1 MTTTTGEKTFS
12 TASRS
17 VAAPT
22 FKPITP
28 GNYDLTLGGDTS
40 IAKADRPDAVPYI
53 NLSFEVQG
61 TAQSEGGKNS
71 RVFHRLFL
79 GLKPGKDG
87 VINMDRENQLTA
99 LAKALGTEV
108 EGVEIIERE
117 AQDSDGNPVKLEY
130 LNPKQVIEWL
140 KSFVGAT
147 VKGRIKTEKGTGGYS
162 DKSVVAKFLLSE

>member
-1 MTTTTGEKTFS
+1 MATTGEKTFS
-12 TASRS
+12 TSARS
-17 VAAPT
+17 VAAPS
-22 FKPITP
+22 FKPLQP
-28 GNYDLTLGGDTS
+28 GTYDLTLGGDVS

-61 TAQSEGGKNS
+61 TAQTEGGKNS

-108 EGVEIIERE
+108 EGVEIIDRE
-117 AQDSDGNPVKLEY
+117 AQDADGNSVTLEY
-130 LNPKQVIEWL
+130 LNPKQVTEWI
-140 KSFVGAT
+140 KGFNGAT
-147 VKGRIKTEKGTGGYS
+147 VKGRVKTEKGTGGYA
-162 DKSVVAKFLLSE
+162 DKSVVSKFLLGE